1 MFALI
6 SPEEIQLGNNREVLG
21 QRVAE
26 IREQPFEV
34 APPLF
39 WIEFTPQDHAVIYYY
54 KDNQILF
61 EEYVITES
69 FSPLVEVQL

>member
-6 SPEEIQLGNNREVLG
+6 SPDEIQLGNNREVLG

-26 IREQPFEV
+26 VREDTFEV

-39 WIEFTPQDHAVIYYY
+39 WIEFTPQDHSVIYYY
-54 KDNQILF
+54 KDDQVLF
-61 EEYVITES
+61 EEYIITEL
-69 FSPLVEVQL
+69 FPPLDEEEL

>member
-6 SPEEIQLGNNREVLG
+6 SPDEIQLGNNKEILG

-39 WIEFTPQDHAVIYYY
+39 WVEFIPQDHQVFYYY
-54 KDNQILF
+54 KDNQVLF
-61 EEYVITES
+61 EEIIVTEA
-69 FSPLVEVQL
+69 FSPLVEVEL

>member
-6 SPEEIQLGNNREVLG
+6 SPNEIQLGNDREILG

-26 IREQPFEV
+26 IREDIFEV

-39 WIEFTPQDHAVIYYY
+39 WVQFIPQDHSVIYYY
-54 KDNQILF
+54 KDEQVLF
-61 EEYVITES
+61 EEYIVTEL
-69 FSPLVEVQL
+69 FTPLDEVEL